1 MANYTDCIPLA
12 TAKWLELFD
21 DIPYKY
27 VKKLLEK
34 NIDEDE
40 YELQVEIEDLPP
52 FGNRCK
58 TSFTFTLDINV
69 SGGCLPIMVKKAF
82 TITKEYHNSS
92 PMALMI
98 MELQYPDEDEEDES
112 DEEVGCV
119 CKICEG
125 EGKTFVSKER
135 AKELKENNE
144 LEECCPFD
152 KCNGEETDDELE
164 FE

>member
-69 SGGCLPIMVKKAF
+69 SGGFLPLMVRKK
-82 TITKEYHNSS
+82 H
-92 PMALMI
+92 L
-98 MELQYPDEDEEDES
+98 L
-112 DEEVGCV
+112 
-119 CKICEG
+119 
-125 EGKTFVSKER
+125 
-135 AKELKENNE
+135 
-144 LEECCPFD
+144 
-152 KCNGEETDDELE
+152 
-164 FE
+164 